1 MPGKIAIKYE
11 LALKDYKYAEEQRR
25 LYKKRIATT
34 KDSVGDIEAKI
45 TKNSK
50 DLLSANKAYK
60 AAGDALILDP
70 NNATKQSAY
79 KTAQIKVKDLQS
91 QKAGLESRLKVVKN
105 TLSAYNSVL
114 TKLTDITNQTSGGL
128 LTTGGTNGTNGENA
142 SGGPSTIKKYYYN
155 APAAKSIYFSSSTG
169 NSLQTGLTKSQKALP
184 SEMLN
189 ALTDAFKTPNGN
201 RGAIQ
206 MYSETSK
213 YLAQR
218 LKPTNKKEV
227 VDTNPYGFRFHYN
240 PTSISLTYGSMD
252 KMSPELMRDEMQVFN
267 PVTPINVGGVS
278 FELYL
283 NRIDDLS
290 FIQSNGTLS
299 LDGKTF
305 GSTEIYPEAVDATQ
319 LKQIYRKGTMYDLEY
334 LFRALHGG
342 QNDYQSVMRGKTSDI
357 GWIARVPVELHL
369 GDGLRYLVS
378 LNSIGVN
385 HVLFNDRM
393 VPMLTVVTIQGS
405 RFFDMPMVKKNK

>member
-1 MPGKIAIKYE
+1 MPGKIAIKYD

-34 KDSVGDIEAKI
+34 KDSVQDIEAKI
-45 TKNSK
+45 AKNAK
-50 DLLSANKAYK
+50 DLRSANTAYK
-60 AAGDALILDP
+60 KAGDALILDP

-91 QKAGLESRLKVVKN
+91 QKGSLEGRLKVVKS
-105 TLSAYNSVL
+105 TLSAYNTVL

-128 LTTGGTNGTNGENA
+128 LTTGDNSGTNGENA

-155 APAAKSIYFSSSTG
+155 APAAKSIYFSSSSG
-169 NSLQTGLTKSQKALP
+169 NSLQTSLTKSQKAVP
-184 SEMLN
+184 AEMLN

-218 LKPTNKKEV
+218 LKPKNKKEV

-299 LDGKTF
+299 LGGTTF
-305 GSTEIYPEAVDATQ
+305 GSTDIYPEEVDAAQ

-342 QNDYQSVMRGKTSDI
+342 QNDYQSIMRGKTSDI

-405 RFFDMPMVKKNK
+405 RFFDMPMVKKTN